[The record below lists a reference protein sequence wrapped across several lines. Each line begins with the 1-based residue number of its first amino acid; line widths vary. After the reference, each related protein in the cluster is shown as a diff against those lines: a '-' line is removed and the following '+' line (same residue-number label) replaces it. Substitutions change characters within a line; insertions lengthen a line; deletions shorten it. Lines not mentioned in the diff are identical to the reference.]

1 MNYNSSNTVSESDQA
16 VICGVTMKILTA
28 DVETWDYN
36 SAGYQYTSNIVAHM
50 LYTANLFLII
60 YFYKKKM
67 GGRKCNLGGTV
78 KTPLQNNCTKWMYNS
93 ALS

>member
-36 SAGYQYTSNIVAHM
+36 SAGY
-50 LYTANLFLII
+50 
-60 YFYKKKM
+60 
-67 GGRKCNLGGTV
+67 
-78 KTPLQNNCTKWMYNS
+78 
-93 ALS
+93 